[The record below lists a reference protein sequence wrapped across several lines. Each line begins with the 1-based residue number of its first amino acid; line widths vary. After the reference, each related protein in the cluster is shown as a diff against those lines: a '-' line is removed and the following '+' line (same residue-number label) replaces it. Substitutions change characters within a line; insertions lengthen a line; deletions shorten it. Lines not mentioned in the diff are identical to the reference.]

1 MEQNDIILIVCSV
14 ILLIGYIIYT
24 KETFTTKFNTEN
36 NNITTKDKIN
46 NNFIDVQYEE
56 DYYDF
61 KDAIW
66 RIQKEQ
72 NKKFNKKEL
81 PLIVD
86 KNINNNNEIT
96 KYVNAFIK
104 QINNIIL
111 ENKDNKFILNG
122 WQTSLPEREYI
133 DGWEQHLENLGL
145 PPSLYSKP
153 TTIAPVKLIN
163 INEIKY
169 SVYMVIQKINTEKQL
184 VVKLV
189 IVINKKT
196 NMKYIEDVQIIGALV
211 NYNKGTNREK
221 YNKFKNITTIKE
233 DALVYDT
240 RNVINETIKHK
251 KYLND
256 R

>member
-81 PLIVD
+81 PLIV
-86 KNINNNNEIT
+86 
-96 KYVNAFIK
+96 
-104 QINNIIL
+104 

-163 INEIKY
+163 INEIQQEETINEIKY